1 MEKNNKKKIIW
12 LLAAVAILLALMA
25 YAPKLNKN
33 GFSVKYSGNTDNKET
48 RVIHKGDF
56 SIQAPQGWATSE
68 NFPGVLMM
76 IGNTNEIVGDP
87 AAKKAGLK
95 SYFTVGYDSM
105 EGRKWEEYV
114 DNIKVEG
121 KIAVPNLSFKPDR
134 KIGINDR
141 EATIL
146 EAEGQQDDLKM
157 KILVALIP
165 DKDNGA
171 WNIVFN
177 MPIEKWP
184 EYEPIFNETLNSFQA
199 K

>member
-1 MEKNNKKKIIW
+1 MEQNNKKKMIG
-12 LLAAVAILLALMA
+12 LLAAVALLLVFLA

-33 GFSVKYSGNTDNKET
+33 GISVQYSGDTENKET

-76 IGNTNEIVGDP
+76 ISNAGEIVEDP

-134 KIGINDR
+134 KIKINDR

-146 EAEGQQDDLKM
+146 EADGQQDDLKM

-184 EYEPIFNETLNSFQA
+184 EYEDVFNETINSFQA